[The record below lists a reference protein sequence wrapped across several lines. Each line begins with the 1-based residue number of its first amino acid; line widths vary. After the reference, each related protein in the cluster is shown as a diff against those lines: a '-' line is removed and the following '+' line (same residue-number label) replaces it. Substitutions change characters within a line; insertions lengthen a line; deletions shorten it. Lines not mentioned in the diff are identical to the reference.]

1 MKHFTET
8 GKYRKSSLSKKKI
21 FFKKPT
27 HSCIE
32 SLNYLYIILLNCNML
47 EIIKLF
53 QILHWSISV
62 TAMTYFKQSNW
73 SISVAQMVFFFQT
86 FQVQG
91 WNTIKPDW
99 TAQILADLCF
109 SIVYA
114 FICHTVGTKRT
125 WCNEILIITF
135 ILQSLCCIILKNIS
149 AFNCLSILCFTSCLL

>member
-62 TAMTYFKQSNW
+62 TAMTYFRQSNW
-73 SISVAQMVFFFQT
+73 SISVAQMVFFSDIPSPRLKHNKTRLNRANF
-86 FQVQG
+86 G
-91 WNTIKPDW
+91 WPLLFN
-99 TAQILADLCF
+99 
-109 SIVYA
+109 
-114 FICHTVGTKRT
+114 
-125 WCNEILIITF
+125 
-135 ILQSLCCIILKNIS
+135 SLCIYLPYCRYQAYLMQRNSYHNFYLTIFMLYHIKKYFSL
-149 AFNCLSILCFTSCLL
+149 

>member
-8 GKYRKSSLSKKKI
+8 GKYWKSSLSKKKI

-62 TAMTYFKQSNW
+62 TAMTYFRQSNW
-73 SISVAQMVFFFQT
+73 SISVAQMVFFSDIPSPRLKHNKT
-86 FQVQG
+86 RL
-91 WNTIKPDW
+91 NRAKK
-99 TAQILADLCF
+99 ILADLCF

-114 FICHTVGTKRT
+114 FISHAYCRYQAYLMQRNSYHNFYLTIFMLYHIKKY
-125 WCNEILIITF
+125 F
-135 ILQSLCCIILKNIS
+135 SL
-149 AFNCLSILCFTSCLL
+149 